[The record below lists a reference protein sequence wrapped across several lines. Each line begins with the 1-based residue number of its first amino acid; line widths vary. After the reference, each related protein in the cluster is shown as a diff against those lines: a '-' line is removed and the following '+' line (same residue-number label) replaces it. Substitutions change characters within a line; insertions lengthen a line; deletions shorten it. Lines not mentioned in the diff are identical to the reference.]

1 MFAPTTSAIPLA
13 SAAHGHVRVLIVG
26 SGFSGIA
33 MAIHLRHA
41 GIEDVVILERA
52 ASLGGTWRDNAY
64 PGCACDVE
72 SVLYSLAFAPNPDW
86 SRTFSPQ
93 PEIQDYLERVAA
105 EHDVVRLI
113 RFDENVTGATF
124 DEHTARWAVSTP
136 KGEWTADALV
146 LANGALSDPRIPDLP
161 GLSDFAGPAFHT
173 AQWDHRVSL
182 KGKRVAVIGTGAS
195 AIQVI
200 PAIQPLVSRLT
211 VLQRT
216 ASWVM
221 PRWDRTNSA
230 RRRALYRRFPL
241 TQQALRLLQYL
252 RHEALFAPFRHPWA
266 RRFAEAV
273 IGLHLRH
280 QVRDPSLRAALT
292 PRYAIGCKRLL
303 LSDDYYPAM
312 TRPNVSLVTD
322 AITRIV
328 PHGVVTADGR
338 THEADV
344 LVLATGF
351 RVTDWLL
358 APVIRGRGGRT
369 LADAWQGSP
378 KAYMG
383 TTVAGFPNLF
393 TLMGPNTGLG
403 HSSVLMMMETQIRHV
418 LQVLALTARRGARVA
433 EPTAAAQAQF
443 VRWMD
448 ESLATTVWNQGGCSS
463 WYLDRTGRNSTLW
476 PFGVGKFRRTVGRV
490 RESDYLCSG

>member
-1 MFAPTTSAIPLA
+1 MSAPTSSATLPTPP
-13 SAAHGHVRVLIVG
+13 AHGHVRVLIVG

-33 MAIHLRHA
+33 MAIHLRRA

-72 SVLYSLAFAPNPDW
+72 SVLYSLSFAPNPDW

-93 PEIQDYLERVAA
+93 PDIRAYLERVAR

-113 RFDENVTGATF
+113 RFNENVTGAHF
-124 DEHTARWAVSTP
+124 DERSTRWTIS
-136 KGEWTADALV
+136 GSSGDWTADALV
-146 LANGALSDPRIPDLP
+146 LANGALSDPRIPTLP
-161 GLSDFAGPAFHT
+161 GLQDFAGPKFHT
-173 AQWDHRVSL
+173 AQWDHRVAL
-182 KGKRVAVIGTGAS
+182 AGQRVAVIGTGAS

-200 PAIQPLVSRLT
+200 PAIQPLVSQLT
-211 VLQRT
+211 VFQRT
-216 ASWVM
+216 PSWVM
-221 PRWDRTNSA
+221 PRWDRANSA

-241 TQQALRLLQYL
+241 TQKALRLLQYV
-252 RHEALFAPFRHPWA
+252 RHEALFVPFRHPWA
-266 RRFAEAV
+266 RRFAEGV
-273 IGLHLRH
+273 IGLHLRY

-292 PRYAIGCKRLL
+292 PHYAIGCKRLL

-312 TRPNVSLVTD
+312 TQPNVSLVTA

-328 PHGVVTADGR
+328 PNGVVTADGR
-338 THEADV
+338 THDADV

-383 TTVAGFPNLF
+383 TTVTGFPNLF
-393 TLMGPNTGLG
+393 TLMGPNTALG

-418 LQVLALTARRGARVA
+418 LQLLALTARRGARVA
-433 EPTAAAQAQF
+433 EPTAEAQAQF

-448 ESLATTVWNQGGCSS
+448 ENLATTVWNRGGCSS

-476 PFGVGKFRRTVGRV
+476 PFGVGRFRRTVSRV
-490 RESDYLCSG
+490 RVGDYLFSG